1 MLLLVA
7 LWLFDQEPPEV
18 LVFEVGIGGRYDA
31 TNIIPAPA
39 ACGVCCLDLD
49 HVNVIGHTL
58 ELIAHEKGGIFKP
71 GVRLACATPQ
81 APGPLAVLQQCAQEA
96 GLQLQ
101 LVQPL
106 GEEQQLGL
114 QGEHQRTNAALAV
127 ALCAAI
133 GAAPE
138 ALVAASLANTRW
150 PGRCERVQHA
160 AGCFLVDGA
169 HTPEAMRCF
178 AAWASRQLHSSAPSA
193 LLFYC
198 GHERD
203 PVPLLQQLLEL
214 RPCRVFMCTP
224 SSTRPSLLPA
234 PHLEHSTGQ
243 LCTPEEGATPVP
255 WADTL
260 AALWAHLSEGGAAQA
275 CSVSEALSELCGQ
288 KAGHVL
294 CVGSLYLA
302 GEVLLHLQAH

>member
-160 AGCFLVDGA
+160 AGCFLVLCAAVLCEAPPGGRGA
-169 HTPEAMRCF
+169 YPGGD
-178 AAWASRQLHSSAPSA
+178 A
-193 LLFYC
+193 LLRC
-198 GHERD
+198 LGE
-203 PVPLLQQLLEL
+203 QATAQL
-214 RPCRVFMCTP
+214 
-224 SSTRPSLLPA
+224 S
-234 PHLEHSTGQ
+234 
-243 LCTPEEGATPVP
+243 PEC
-255 WADTL
+255 
-260 AALWAHLSEGGAAQA
+260 AAL
-275 CSVSEALSELCGQ
+275 
-288 KAGHVL
+288 
-294 CVGSLYLA
+294 
-302 GEVLLHLQAH
+302 LLRS